1 MKKIFILLFAT
12 CTVVG
17 ANAQTTINRVIKYDQ
32 SGVSASDLGSLP
44 EQIELEDVL
53 AELTYDYNYLIDT
66 TDHTKV
72 KSDMMLVQV
81 GASASKY
88 FSYRSMVIDSLI
100 NIAPIEEIMNNP
112 AKYAKNT
119 TEEIYKNYPEGKI
132 TTIDCISVN
141 WVRCI
146 EKIPQF
152 EWELKEETKEIMGYN
167 CRRAEWSYGGR
178 HWIAWY
184 TDEIPVSVGP
194 WKLDG
199 LPGAIVEAG
208 DSEGHYTFKLIGV
221 KMNPE
226 RKMTLT
232 DTKFVD
238 TSLKQYYNTKRKYI
252 ENPLGGLAADGM
264 NVTIIN
270 QSTGKP
276 MTEADLIKKMKY
288 DFIERF

>member
-12 CTVVG
+12 STVVG
-17 ANAQTTINRVIKYDQ
+17 ANAQTVINRVINYDQ
-32 SGVSASDLGSLP
+32 SGVSVSDLGSLP
-44 EQIELEDVL
+44 EQIELEDIL
-53 AELTYDYNYLIDT
+53 IELTYDYNYLLDT
-66 TDHTKV
+66 TDITKV
-72 KSDMMLVQV
+72 KNDMMLVQV

-119 TEEIYKNYPEGKI
+119 TEELYKNYPKGKM
-132 TTIDCISVN
+132 TTLDCISLN
-141 WVRCI
+141 WVRCV

-152 EWELKEETKEIMGYN
+152 DWKLMGETKEIMCYE
-167 CRRAEWSYGGR
+167 CRRAEWTFGGR
-178 HWIAWY
+178 NWVAWY
-184 TDEIPVSVGP
+184 TEEIPVGVGP

-199 LPGAIVEAG
+199 LPGAIVEAS

-221 KMNPE
+221 KMSPE

-232 DTKFVD
+232 DTKFID
-238 TSLKQYYNTKRKYI
+238 ASLKQYYKTKRKYI

-276 MTEADLIKKMKY
+276 MTEADMMSKMKY
-288 DFIERF
+288 DFIER